1 MARFLSFGS
10 INIDYTYSLHHI
22 VKEGETLASSALT
35 VSAGGKG
42 ANQSAA
48 LAKSGCEVYHAGRIG
63 KDGLFILDMLESY
76 GVDTRYVDTSSAV
89 SGNAVIQVDENG
101 RNSIII
107 YGGGN
112 REIRQDMVDDV
123 LSHFSSGDWLV
134 LQNEISMTGYI
145 MKEGRKRGM
154 KICFNPAPFDE
165 NVLSLPLETADIIC
179 VNEIEGACLAG
190 LDTGSDYESVLR
202 RLMYLHPD
210 TEILLT
216 AGENGAFYGFKGNI
230 CHADAVEC
238 EVADT
243 TAAGDTFIGYYLAC
257 RHKGLSVDIAMN
269 TACMA
274 SSLTVSREGAM
285 KSIPFWSEVVL

>member
-1 MARFLSFGS
+1 MDSTTA
-10 INIDYTYSLHHI
+10 
-22 VKEGETLASSALT
+22 
-35 VSAGGKG
+35 
-42 ANQSAA
+42 
-48 LAKSGCEVYHAGRIG
+48 
-63 KDGLFILDMLESY
+63 
-76 GVDTRYVDTSSAV
+76 
-89 SGNAVIQVDENG
+89 
-101 RNSIII
+101 
-107 YGGGN
+107 
-112 REIRQDMVDDV
+112 
-123 LSHFSSGDWLV
+123 
-134 LQNEISMTGYI
+134 
-145 MKEGRKRGM
+145 GM

-285 KSIPFWSEVVL
+285 KSIPFRSEVVL